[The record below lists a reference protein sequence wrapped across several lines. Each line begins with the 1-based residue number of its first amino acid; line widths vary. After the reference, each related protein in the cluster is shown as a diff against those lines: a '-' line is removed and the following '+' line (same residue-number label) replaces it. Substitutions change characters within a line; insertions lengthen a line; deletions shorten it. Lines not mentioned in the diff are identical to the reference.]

1 MFFQV
6 IYHTTHTCC
15 QNLRLSC
22 YESEVCMSHNCLYLS
37 YISKVADVIPLNSSE
52 NIWQYIIRNHLTI
65 SDISFIQVVL
75 NLCWIIRQQEVS
87 EIFFWI
93 NLTLF
98 ILCYFKIWI
107 RKLIAYNHRSTLF
120 LKIDVGDTMIHYLKK
135 KLLTGSGPSIHNCW
149 LLHIQKRTRKAREES
164 ASKFAK

>member
-1 MFFQV
+1 MFLQV
-6 IYHTTHTCC
+6 IYHATHTCC

-22 YESEVCMSHNCLYLS
+22 YESEVRMSHNCLYLS
-37 YISKVADVIPLNSSE
+37 YISKVVVADVISLNSSE
-52 NIWQYIIRNHLTI
+52 KIWRCIIRNHLTFFSVGSI
-65 SDISFIQVVL
+65 KLMLKHQTQGIWNF
-75 NLCWIIRQQEVS
+75 S
-87 EIFFWI
+87 EI
-93 NLTLF
+93 NLTPF

-107 RKLIAYNHRSTLF
+107 PKLIAYNHRSTLF
-120 LKIDVGDTMIHYLKK
+120 LKIDVGDTMIHIWKK